1 MFFLSF
7 VCWVNDF
14 NKVLIRV
21 WTKIQWFILP
31 SRWRWHQTLS
41 PRYELA
47 RALHEC
53 SKWWWREILRWASC
67 IYSSQFVGCWHQC
80 LQNYWELFHFPSVKH
95 HLISRPVARSLEN
108 LQRLLKS
115 CLVLSLSVWS
125 VRAGMILLL
134 LLTNST
140 VPSKHTPKAH
150 PVAVIVVIFV

>member
-1 MFFLSF
+1 MNVASDGEEKFSDDELPASIPRNLLY
-7 VCWVNDF
+7 VDITV
-14 NKVLIRV
+14 IRP
-21 WTKIQWFILP
+21 TGNH
-31 SRWRWHQTLS
+31 ST
-41 PRYELA
+41 
-47 RALHEC
+47 
-53 SKWWWREILRWASC
+53 SK
-67 IYSSQFVGCWHQC
+67 Q
-80 LQNYWELFHFPSVKH
+80 

>member
-7 VCWVNDF
+7 VGWVNDF

-21 WTKIQWFILP
+21 WTKIQWF
-31 SRWRWHQTLS
+31 TLGS
-41 PRYELA
+41 TKHSVHGVSSQSDP
-47 RALHEC
+47 LHEC

-67 IYSSQFVGCWHQC
+67 ISASQFVGCWHQC

-125 VRAGMILLL
+125 VSSDDIVTWQTHRSPASRSGSCNICLIL
-134 LLTNST
+134 
-140 VPSKHTPKAH
+140 SK
-150 PVAVIVVIFV
+150 I